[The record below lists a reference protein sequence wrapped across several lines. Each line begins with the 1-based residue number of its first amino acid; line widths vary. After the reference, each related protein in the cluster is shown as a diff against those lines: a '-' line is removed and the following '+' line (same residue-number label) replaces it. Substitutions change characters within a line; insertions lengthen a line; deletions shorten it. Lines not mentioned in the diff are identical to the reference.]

1 MSFESSYNHIGD
13 FDLFIRLSKIC
24 EFDAIQEPVATYRVH
39 GENLS
44 LKNAEKEIEE
54 MKKWLQLISNLLNKI
69 QKKQVLKIK
78 EWTDKHPNYC
88 EDDDL
93 YTEYQQLVRATM
105 CLNPIENEDIG
116 KNISNI
122 VNINDV
128 VNK

>member
-1 MSFESSYNHIGD
+1 M
-13 FDLFIRLSKIC
+13 
-24 EFDAIQEPVATYRVH
+24 
-39 GENLS
+39 
-44 LKNAEKEIEE
+44 
-54 MKKWLQLISNLLNKI
+54 
-69 QKKQVLKIK
+69 LKIK